1 MKNKVL
7 KWYLLA
13 FLLISDI
20 VVFAQPGQ
28 DSTDEDEVPLE
39 GGDDAA
45 PINAKI
51 IYLAIAGCM
60 FAYYYYSKSK
70 KETAKN

>member
-20 VVFAQPGQ
+20 VVFAQPGY
-28 DSTDEDEVPLE
+28 DNPDEVE
-39 GGDDAA
+39 SGDDAA
-45 PINAKI
+45 PINAKL
-51 IYLAIAGCM
+51 IYLAIVGCM
-60 FAYYYYSKSK
+60 FAYYYYSKNK
-70 KETAKN
+70 KQTAQN